1 MKKPITIAI
10 ADDDILIVNLLK
22 TLLHQFDHLKVV
34 CIAENGLELLE
45 NLSSLDEIPSILLLD
60 MKMKKMNGIETLEK
74 VRVIYPQIKT
84 IIISSYYNNT
94 FIGFMMKAEVAAF
107 IPKGISPT
115 KLVEIIETVDSN
127 GYYLTDDQLDIIRQQ
142 IPTNTPKPI
151 LETKQSLSNREIEI
165 IQMICQ
171 QNTAKEIA
179 TKLFI
184 TPRTV
189 EGHKNNIFAKTG
201 VKNSAGLVIYALQN
215 QLIDFKELPLV

>member
-1 MKKPITIAI
+1 MKETIRIAI

-22 TLLHQFDHLKVV
+22 TFLHQFDHLKVV
-34 CIAENGLELLE
+34 SIAENGLELIE
-45 NLSSLDEIPSILLLD
+45 NLSNIDEIPSILLLD
-60 MKMKKMNGIETLEK
+60 LKMKKMNGVETLEK
-74 VRVIYPQIKT
+74 IRIIYPQIKT

-94 FIGFMMKAEVAAF
+94 FIGFMMKAQVAAF
-107 IPKGISPT
+107 IPKGISPS
-115 KLVEIIETVDSN
+115 KLIEIIETVNSN
-127 GYYLTDDQLDIIRQQ
+127 GYYLMEDQLEIIRQQ

-151 LETKQSLSNREIEI
+151 LETKESLSNREIEI

-184 TPRTV
+184 APRTV

-215 QLIDFKELPLV
+215 QLIDFKDLPLV